1 MKITMYLFIAIF
13 MSMSSFSQDIS
24 GTWTG
29 ELAVQG
35 TKLKLNFNIDK
46 DGSTH
51 KATMDSP
58 SQGAYGIPA
67 SNVTFT
73 NPELEIEIVSAGISY
88 KGKLIDDSNIDGIFI
103 QGGREFDLDLTRS
116 KEKAT
121 GPIRPQEP
129 KKPYSYNST
138 DVSFINVEDNVTLK
152 GTLTS
157 PKSGSNFPA
166 VILVSGSGAQNRD
179 EELMGHKPFLVLSDY
194 LTRNGIAVLR
204 YDDRGTAESGGD
216 YSLATTH
223 DFAKDANA
231 AVEFLRTRDDIN
243 HSKIG
248 IIGHSEGGAIAPM
261 LASKDAGIAYIIL
274 MAGPILDGKDLMLL
288 QKYKIESQMGAPKS
302 VLDNNNK
309 IFSDAYDILVNK
321 NLNGEVLKDSLF
333 NHFQREYAGALPKN
347 NIDELVNQLTKIWWR
362 AFISL
367 KPAEYLREVKCPTL
381 AIFGEKDLQV
391 PSKENIEKLETLASK
406 NSNMK
411 VEIKEFEDL
420 NHLFQECTTGMPNEY
435 AQIEQTMSPKVLEF
449 IKSWILKR

>member
-1 MKITMYLFIAIF
+1 MKTTIHLLIAVL
-13 MSMSSFSQDIS
+13 MSLSSFSQDIS
-24 GTWTG
+24 GSWTG

-46 DGSTH
+46 DGSTY

-67 SNVTFT
+67 SNITFT
-73 NPELEIEIVSAGISY
+73 NSVLEIEIGSAGISY
-88 KGKLIDDSNIDGIFI
+88 TGKLIDDANIDGKFI
-103 QGGREFDLDLTRS
+103 QGGQQFDLDLTRS

-129 KKPYSYNST
+129 KKPYSYIST
-138 DVSFINVEDNVTLK
+138 EVSFVNAEDNITLK
-152 GTLTS
+152 GTLTT

-179 EELMGHKPFLVLSDY
+179 EELMGHKPFLVLADF

-216 YSLATTH
+216 FSSATTH
-223 DFAKDANA
+223 DFAKDAKA
-231 AVEFLRTRDDIN
+231 AVEFLRKRDDIN

-248 IIGHSEGGAIAPM
+248 VVGHSEGGAIAPM
-261 LASKDAGIAYIIL
+261 LASKDADIAYIIL

-288 QKYKIESQMGAPKS
+288 QKYKIEAQMGVPKS

-309 IFSDAYDILVNK
+309 IFSDAYDILIDK
-321 NLNGEVLKDSLF
+321 NLNGNLLRDSLS

-347 NIDELVNQLTKIWWR
+347 NIDELVSQLTNIWWR

-367 KPAEYLREVKCPTL
+367 KPAEYLKEVKCPTL
-381 AIFGEKDLQV
+381 AIFGGKDLQV
-391 PSKENIEKLETLASK
+391 PSKENIENLETLASK

-411 VEIKEFEDL
+411 VEIKEFKDL

-435 AQIEQTMSPKVLEF
+435 AQIEQTMSPKVLEL